1 MRLFL
6 VLLKY
11 IEGMRSCIA
20 LFLIVFV
27 TAVYGQ
33 EKKEAGFVPPLKIKP
48 VVSGTFGEVRP
59 NHFHSGLDLAT
70 NGKTGYRVYS
80 SDDGFVARIKVS
92 PVGYGKAVYIQHP
105 NGYTTVYGHLQR
117 YSKRIDSLVRH
128 RQYENKSYA
137 IELFFKKD
145 ELPVKKGEVI
155 AYTGNTGSSGG
166 PHLHYEIRKTASQK
180 PMDPLLFRDD
190 VADDVKPKILGLKI
204 YPLDSGSRVEGKDR
218 SKYLQ
223 TVYYDKQYHPKG
235 QRIVRASGEI
245 GLGIQVLDYYTGSWR
260 KCGVRSI
267 ELLVDSERVF
277 KSDVSIFSFAETRY
291 VNSLMDYAEKMHSG
305 KVIQKSFVEPN
316 NKLSIYKELKN
327 KGVIELKPGEV
338 YDVKYIVKDA
348 AGNES
353 VMTFKLKGVEY
364 PAGQPASAVDE
375 GVQMISWDKPFH
387 FEASGAEVDIISR
400 SLYKDE
406 PFYFEV
412 DNDPKNFLS
421 PVYVIGK
428 DDVPVQKYFTVSINV
443 PDSVTIPK
451 EKLLVAGV
459 TSKGKPYSIG
469 GKYEDGKVTV
479 RTRDFGKFTL
489 FYDTIPPVVRL
500 YRAPASLNYKGRRA
514 IGIKIYDNMSGVK
527 DYDCYID
534 GKWVLF
540 EYDAKTYRLTGYKE
554 YFPEFKPG
562 KHELKVVVTDD
573 RGNKTEKKYNI
584 TL

>member
-1 MRLFL
+1 
-6 VLLKY
+6 
-11 IEGMRSCIA
+11 MRSCIA
-20 LFLIVFV
+20 LFLIVLV
-27 TAVYGQ
+27 TTVYGQ

-48 VVSGTFGEVRP
+48 VVSGSFGEVRP

-92 PVGYGKAVYIQHP
+92 PVGYGKAIYIQHP

-117 YSKRIDSLVRH
+117 FSKRIDSLVRH

-155 AYTGNTGSSGG
+155 AYTGNSGSSGG
-166 PHLHYEIRKTASQK
+166 PHLHYEVRKTASQK

-190 VADDVKPKILGLKI
+190 VEDDVKPKILGLKI
-204 YPLDSGSRVEGKDR
+204 YPLDTGSRVEGRNKP
-218 SKYLQ
+218 KYLQ
-223 TVYYDKQYHPKG
+223 AVYYDKQYHPKG
-235 QRIVRASGEI
+235 QKIIKASGEI
-245 GLGIQVLDYYTGSWR
+245 GLGIQVLDYFTGSWR

-267 ELLVDSERVF
+267 ELLVDSDRVF
-277 KSDVSIFSFAETRY
+277 KSDVSTFSFAETRY
-291 VNSLMDYAEKMHSG
+291 VNSLMDYAEKKHTG

-316 NKLSIYKELKN
+316 NRLSIYKELKN
-327 KGVIELKPGEV
+327 KGVIGLQPGEEHN
-338 YDVKYIVKDA
+338 VKYIVKDA
-348 AGNES
+348 TGNTS
-353 VMTFKLKGVEY
+353 VLTFKLKGVEY
-364 PAGQPASAVDE
+364 PAGSPASDE
-375 GVQMISWDKPFH
+375 EEGMKKIAWDKPFT
-387 FEASGAEVDIISR
+387 FAAKGVEVKINPR
-400 SLYKDE
+400 SLYADA

-412 DNDPKNFLS
+412 DDDSTGFLS

-428 DDVPVQKYFTVSINV
+428 DDVPVQKYFTVSIDV
-443 PDSVTIPK
+443 PDTVTVPK
-451 EKLLVAGV
+451 DKLLIAGV

-469 GKYEDGKVTV
+469 GKYDDGKVTV
-479 RTRDFGKFTL
+479 RTRNFGSYTL
-489 FYDTIPPVVRL
+489 FYDTVPPVVKL
-500 YRAPASLNYKGRRA
+500 YRAPSGLNYKSRKTIA
-514 IGIKIYDNMSGVK
+514 VKIYDDMSGIK

-534 GKWVLF
+534 GKWALF